1 MPELRIIHLIAQQRR
16 RRLLCFP
23 YFPPASIW
31 PRRCITTDRYLDL
44 LRRVRNTPQIPTPGR
59 PLHTRYVHTP
69 LSTPPRLAIHLPRRR
84 RLRPAHQVT
93 VPPTSPSAASRCP
106 TSHFGSPA
114 MRDPTYPCQVSG
126 SASGQEPGWCGDE
139 RGGAR
144 RGCGLGFVGA
154 PRTLCFAG
162 WRHGSAAARML
173 PRSPTIGSMNPST
186 GVDSSTGR
194 NSEITT
200 AAGFDSRWRK
210 ESVRPA
216 VSFRLRR
223 ARARAFGR
231 PLSVFPLSMLSFPV
245 TGRGYGNM
253 MVLKKRWSW

>member
-126 SASGQEPGWCGDE
+126 SASGQEQGCGDE

-144 RGCGLGFVGA
+144 RGCGLGFVGL
-154 PRTLCFAG
+154 PRTLCFTG
-162 WRHGSAAARML
+162 WRHGRAAARMR
-173 PRSPTIGSMNPST
+173 PRSPIGSMNPST
-186 GVDSSTGR
+186 GVDSSTGGILKSR
-194 NSEITT
+194 RG
-200 AAGFDSRWRK
+200 AARPQVSTPDGERSP
-210 ESVRPA
+210 SVQLCLFA
-216 VSFRLRR
+216 S
-223 ARARAFGR
+223 FGR
-231 PLSVFPLSMLSFPV
+231 PLSVFPLPLSFPV

-253 MVLKKRWSW
+253 TVPLSELKKRWSW